1 MDSFFMLV
9 KNDVAF
15 SIVNYYPNIPEEH
28 EIEIYPVSGEDYE
41 NFGKRQYKFDPIS
54 KKLIPKNRE
63 EFIDLSWSELR
74 SRRNNLLSN
83 TDWIAVSDNNLTEDQ
98 KEKWKIYRQQLRDF
112 PSTISDPTN
121 PDINWPIPPYNL

>member
-1 MDSFFMLV
+1 MLV

-15 SIVNYYPNIPEEH
+15 SIVNYYPNIPKEH

-74 SRRNNLLSN
+74 SKRNNLLSN
-83 TDWIAVSDNNLTEDQ
+83 TDWIAVSDNNLSEEQ

-112 PSTISDPTN
+112 PSIISDPTN
-121 PDINWPIPPYNL
+121 PDIDWPIPPYNL